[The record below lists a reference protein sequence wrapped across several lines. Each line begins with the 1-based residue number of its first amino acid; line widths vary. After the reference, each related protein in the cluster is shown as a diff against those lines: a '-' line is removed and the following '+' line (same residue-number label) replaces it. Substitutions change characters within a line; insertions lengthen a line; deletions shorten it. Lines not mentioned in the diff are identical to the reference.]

1 MNPLL
6 QHIVD
11 FPHNPTVLHMVDQ
24 IPGILG
30 SLLVALIL
38 FLVGRGLTNVILSRV
53 FKPLIAREQA
63 ANSPRASRLITLE
76 TLAKSVLLY
85 TLYFVILFII
95 MTAFGIPVASLLA
108 TAGVAGVAI
117 GFGAQKLVKDVMTG
131 FFLLLEDQFAV
142 GDLVSING
150 NLGIVEE
157 TGMRITK
164 LRDDAGR
171 LIILSNGD
179 IGMVINYS
187 KGGFKISFD
196 VGVAAETSPETVKEA
211 LDGAAQRLAQE
222 KGISIEPVLR
232 GVMGMSGTNVTY
244 RIEATAPP
252 ADRLDAEARLRAA
265 LLAELSER
273 GVKLA

>member
-1 MNPLL
+1 MDTLL
-6 QHIVD
+6 QLID
-11 FPHNPTVLHMVDQ
+11 LPHHPTIRKIFDAAPVT
-24 IPGILG
+24 LG
-30 SLLVALIL
+30 RLAVAFLV
-38 FLVGRGLTNVILSRV
+38 FLVGRWFLNLILQRV
-53 FKPLIAREQA
+53 FTPLIARERQ
-63 ANSPRASRLITLE
+63 ANSPRVARLVTLQTLSRSI
-76 TLAKSVLLY
+76 LLY
-85 TLYFVILFII
+85 ALYFWFIYLILYSFDISL
-95 MTAFGIPVASLLA
+95 GPLLA

-142 GDLVSING
+142 GDLVQING

-164 LRDDAGR
+164 LRDDSGR

-179 IGMVINYS
+179 IAQVINYS

-196 VGVAAETSPETVKEA
+196 VAMAAETSPDTVKEA
-211 LDGAAQRLAQE
+211 LEGAAQRLKDE
-222 KGISIEPVLR
+222 KGVSIEPALR
-232 GVMGMSGTNVTY
+232 GVIGMSAASVTY
-244 RIEATAPP
+244 RIDATAPP

-265 LLAELSER
+265 MLAELTER

>member
-1 MNPLL
+1 MNSLIQRIL
-6 QHIVD
+6 D
-11 FPHNPTVLHMVDQ
+11 FPHNPTLLRMVDEL
-24 IPGILG
+24 PGIVG
-30 SLLVALIL
+30 SLIAALLL
-38 FLVGRGLTNVILSRV
+38 FLIGRGLTGVILSRI
-53 FKPLIAREQA
+53 FKPLIARERA
-63 ANSPRASRLITLE
+63 AQSPRAARLVTLE

-85 TLYFVILFII
+85 TLYFVILFIVL
-95 MTAFGIPVASLLA
+95 TAFHIPIASLLA

-142 GDLVSING
+142 GDLVQINN

-157 TGMRITK
+157 MGMRITK

-179 IGMVINYS
+179 IAQVINYS

-196 VGVAAETSPETVKEA
+196 VAVSAEATPDTVREA
-211 LDGAAQRLAQE
+211 LEGATQRLKQE
-222 KGISIEPVLR
+222 KGISVEPRLR
-232 GVMGMSGTNVTY
+232 GVVGMTGASVTY
-244 RIEATAPP
+244 RIDATAPP

-273 GVKLA
+273 GIKLT

>member
-1 MNPLL
+1 MNSLL
-6 QHIVD
+6 QLID
-11 FPHNPTVLHMVDQ
+11 LPHHPTLRKIIDSAPV
-24 IPGILG
+24 ILG
-30 SLLVALIL
+30 RLGVAFLVYLLGKWLLNLIL
-38 FLVGRGLTNVILSRV
+38 RRV
-53 FKPLIAREQA
+53 FTPLIARERQ
-63 ANSPRASRLITLE
+63 ANSPRVARLVTLE
-76 TLAKSVLLY
+76 TLSRSILLY
-85 TLYFVILFII
+85 ALYFWFIYLILF
-95 MTAFGIPVASLLA
+95 AFDISLGPLLA
-108 TAGVAGVAI
+108 TAGIAGVAI

-196 VGVAAETSPETVKEA
+196 VGVSAETSPETVKEA
-211 LDGAAQRLAQE
+211 LDGAAQRLKKE

-244 RIEATAPP
+244 RIEAAAPP